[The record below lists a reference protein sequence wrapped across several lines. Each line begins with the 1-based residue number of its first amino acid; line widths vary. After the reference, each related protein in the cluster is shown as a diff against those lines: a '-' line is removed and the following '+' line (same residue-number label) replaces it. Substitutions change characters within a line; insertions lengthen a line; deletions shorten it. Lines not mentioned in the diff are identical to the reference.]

1 LAVESP
7 SPSRIKHLAQTVVV
21 PRWNWVR
28 ADENRF
34 FGFMIAVSALAHLL
48 VAVVDFGSFMR
59 RTPIVE
65 EWSMDVD
72 LFADAMPGA
81 PDKSALPDAEK
92 APEAKVSDRMLPQLP
107 KQFAIKEAAP
117 PEEKTFTE
125 RVDDKEAPAKDEA
138 KETPKEEVT
147 KAPPQP
153 SPEEE
158 KNRIDEAEAR
168 KRAVLEKL
176 RREQKT
182 AEKNKAEDASADA
195 KLAELAAKA
204 RERNSGAVAGL
215 TSRSSF
221 RTYQGLLYGAVRR
234 NFQLP
239 EAYNYAGREIS
250 AIFAVRVSERGDL
263 IDIKMDQSSGD
274 EVFDNEAM
282 RALRASVPLPP
293 PPRDLVGETI
303 LVQFSP
309 RSL

>member
-1 LAVESP
+1 VNP

-34 FGFMIAVSALAHLL
+34 FGFMVAVSAVTHLL
-48 VAVVDFGSFMR
+48 VAVVDFSSFLR
-59 RTPIVE
+59 RTPLIE

-81 PDKSALPDAEK
+81 PDQSALPDAEH

-117 PEEKTFTE
+117 PQEKTFTE
-125 RVDDKEAPAKDEA
+125 RVDDKKAPEAEKAD
-138 KETPKEEVT
+138 ETPKEEVSKSPT
-147 KAPPQP
+147 QP

-182 AEKNKAEDASADA
+182 SEKNKAEEASADA
-195 KLAELAAKA
+195 KLAELAARA
-204 RERNSGAVAGL
+204 REKNSGAVAGL

-250 AIFAVRVSERGDL
+250 AIIAVRVSERGDL
-263 IDIKMDQSSGD
+263 LDLKMDQSSGD
-274 EVFDNEAM
+274 EVFDAEAV
-282 RALRASVPLPP
+282 RALRASIPLPP
-293 PPRDLVGETI
+293 PPKDLVGETI

-309 RSL
+309 RSM

>member
-1 LAVESP
+1 MASVNP

-34 FGFMIAVSALAHLL
+34 FGFMVAVSAVTHLL
-48 VAVVDFGSFMR
+48 VAVVDFSSFLR
-59 RTPIVE
+59 RTPLIE

-81 PDKSALPDAEK
+81 PDQSALPDAEH

-117 PEEKTFTE
+117 PQEKTFTE
-125 RVDDKEAPAKDEA
+125 RVDDKKAPEAEKAD
-138 KETPKEEVT
+138 ETPKEEVSKSPT
-147 KAPPQP
+147 QP

-182 AEKNKAEDASADA
+182 SEKNKAEEASADA
-195 KLAELAAKA
+195 KLAELAARA
-204 RERNSGAVAGL
+204 REKNSGAVAGL

-239 EAYNYAGREIS
+239 EAY
-250 AIFAVRVSERGDL
+250 
-263 IDIKMDQSSGD
+263 
-274 EVFDNEAM
+274 
-282 RALRASVPLPP
+282 
-293 PPRDLVGETI
+293 
-303 LVQFSP
+303 
-309 RSL
+309 